1 MAYRILAINP
11 GATSTKI
18 AYFEDSK
25 MVFEKNIMH
34 SIEELAQYPGKAE
47 QMVYRKDL
55 ILKTMEE
62 ENIDLSTLSAVAC
75 RGGTFG
81 GLVGGAYLVDDALIA
96 RCMEPEQSHPSS
108 WAAVIGKEIADV
120 YGIKAYIYDAVGSDE
135 TTRLAHFTGVKGIW
149 RKNRT
154 HTLNTRAVCK
164 KAAADMGIKYADG
177 NFIAVHLGGGT
188 SINVH
193 SGGKIVDCIATEE
206 GPMSTERSGSI
217 SYLDIIPMCF
227 SGDYTAKELTKML
240 SGGSGIKSHLGT
252 NDMREVEKRIVE
264 GDEYAAEV
272 LEFWAYQLAKYV
284 GYMATVV
291 KGKVDRIVITGGAAH
306 SKRLTDMIKDRVDWI
321 AEVQVIP
328 GALEME
334 ALANG
339 ITAVLDGEEEAKLYG
354 NN

>member
-1 MAYRILAINP
+1 MANNILVINP

-18 AYFEDSK
+18 AWFEDTKS
-25 MVFEKNIMH
+25 VFEKNIMH

-55 ILKTMEE
+55 IIKTLEE
-62 ENIDLSTLSAVAC
+62 EGIDISTLTAVAC

-81 GLVGGAYLVDDALIA
+81 GLVGGAYLVEDALIK

-108 WAAVIGKEIADV
+108 WAAVIGKDIADQ
-120 YGIKAYIYDAVGSDE
+120 YGKKAYIYDAVGADE
-135 TTRLAHFTGVKGIW
+135 TTRIAHFTGIKDLW

-164 KAAADMGIKYADG
+164 KAAADMGIKYQDG
-177 NFIAVHLGGGT
+177 NFIAVHLGGGS

-193 SGGKIVDCIATEE
+193 SGGKIIDCIATEE

-217 SYLDIIPMCF
+217 MYTDLIPMCY
-227 SGDYTAKELTKML
+227 SGEYTQREMTKKL
-240 SGGSGIKSHLGT
+240 IGGSGLKSHLGT
-252 NDMREVEKRIVE
+252 NDMREVEKMIVG

-272 LEFWAYQLAKYV
+272 LEFWAYQIGKYV
-284 GYMATVV
+284 GLMATVV
-291 KGKVDRIVITGGAAH
+291 KGKVDKIVVTGGAAY
-306 SKRLTDMIKDRVDWI
+306 SERLTKLIAERVDWI
-321 AEVQVIP
+321 APVQVIP

-334 ALANG
+334 ALATG
-339 ITAVLDGEEEAKLYG
+339 IIAVLNGEEEAKIYG
-354 NN
+354 QN

>member
-1 MAYRILAINP
+1 MTYNILAINP

-18 AYFEDSK
+18 AYFEDAEK
-25 MVFEKNIMH
+25 VFEKNIMH
-34 SIEELAQYPGKAE
+34 SIEELAQYPDKAE
-47 QMVYRKDL
+47 QMVYRKEL

-62 ENIDLSTLSAVAC
+62 EEIDLSKLSAVAC

-81 GLVGGAYLVDDALIA
+81 GLVGGAYIVDEALIEK
-96 RCMEPEQSHPSS
+96 CMEPEQTHPSS
-108 WAAVIGKEIADV
+108 WAAVIGGDIAKQ
-120 YGIKAYIYDAVGSDE
+120 YGVNAYIYDAVGTDE
-135 TTRLAHFTGVKGIW
+135 TTRLAHFTGIKGLW

-154 HTLNTRAVCK
+154 HALNTRAVCK
-164 KAAADMGIKYADG
+164 KAAEDMGIEYKEG

-193 SGGKIVDCIATEE
+193 SDGKIIDCISTEE

-227 SGDYTAKELTKML
+227 SGEYTQKELNKKL
-240 SGGSGIKSHLGT
+240 SGGSGIRSHLGT
-252 NDMREVEKRIVE
+252 NDMREVEQMILD

-284 GYMATVV
+284 GLMATVV
-291 KGKVDRIVITGGAAH
+291 RGKVDRIVVTGGAAH
-306 SKRLTDMIKDRVDWI
+306 SKRLVNMIKERVEWI
-321 AEVQVIP
+321 APVQRIP

-334 ALANG
+334 ALGNG
-339 ITAVLDGEEEAKLYG
+339 ILAVLTGKEEAKTYKRQ
-354 NN
+354 